1 VTDEECLLSQLRLT
15 PIPHWIFSTRSVD
28 VYLDIPDDFTVAD
41 VFEVGFEDIEDT
53 NATVEVDGSLMRLSE
68 VELTND
74 RPVRLFVLARRQ
86 GMRELLVP

>member
-1 VTDEECLLSQLRLT
+1 
-15 PIPHWIFSTRSVD
+15 
-28 VYLDIPDDFTVAD
+28 
-41 VFEVGFEDIEDT
+41 
-53 NATVEVDGSLMRLSE
+53 